1 MLNQHKILRV
11 FKLIALLK
19 KAPAKSTRNISLMI
33 DLTERTVYR
42 YIDLIN
48 EIGFEVVKDKNNKY
62 SIKHDD
68 DGASGYF
75 SIEEAQLI
83 KELLLSSAKNSVLKE
98 GILKKLF
105 IKSEIDMD
113 VNHIIR
119 ANNGKMVT
127 QINEAI
133 QQQKQVILQKYYSAN
148 SNNISNRTIEPI
160 QFTNNYQML
169 CAYEIASQQ
178 NKFFSVERMSAV
190 LPTDNNFE
198 FKAFHH
204 FEKPDAFGFA
214 NIGNKKIKVDLMLN
228 LRAFVILKEEYP
240 LVIPFIIQDNKNKTY
255 RLVLEVNDPKPIT
268 RFVLGLLD
276 EISILGSEEFLAHL
290 KNFVSQLTQNNKM
303 VSTHLKKMNHE
314 GK

>member
-1 MLNQHKILRV
+1 
-11 FKLIALLK
+11 
-19 KAPAKSTRNISLMI
+19 
-33 DLTERTVYR
+33 VYR
-42 YIDLIN
+42 YIDLIS
-48 EIGFEVVKDKNNKY
+48 EIGYEVHKDKNNKY

-68 DGASGYF
+68 EGANKYF

-98 GILKKLF
+98 GIIKKLF
-105 IKSEIDMD
+105 VKSEIDME
-113 VNHIIR
+113 VNHMIN

-133 QQQKQVILQKYYSAN
+133 QQQKQVVLQKYFSAN
-148 SNNISNRTIEPI
+148 SNNISNRIIEPI
-160 QFTNNYQML
+160 QFTDNYQML

-190 LPTDNNFE
+190 LPTDKNFE
-198 FKAFHH
+198 YKAFHH

-228 LRAFVILKEEYP
+228 LRAYVILKEEYP
-240 LVIPFIIQDNKNKTY
+240 MVIPFIKLDNKNKNY

-276 EISILGSEEFLAHL
+276 EISILGSEAFLAHL
-290 KNFVSQLTQNNKM
+290 KIFVSQLDPNNKM
-303 VSTHLKKMNHE
+303 ANTKLKK
-314 GK
+314 

>member
-11 FKLIALLK
+11 FKLISLLK
-19 KAPAKSTRNISLMI
+19 KAPAKSTRNIALMI

-42 YIDLIN
+42 YLDLIN
-48 EIGFEVVKDKNNKY
+48 EIGFEVHKDKNNKY
-62 SIKHDD
+62 AIKHDD
-68 DGASGYF
+68 EGANEYF
-75 SIEEAQLI
+75 TIEEAQLI

-98 GILKKLF
+98 GIIKKLF
-105 IKSEIDMD
+105 VKSEMDME
-113 VNHIIR
+113 VNHMIN
-119 ANNGKMVT
+119 ANNGKIVA

-133 QQQKQVILQKYYSAN
+133 KQQKQVVLQKYFSAN

-178 NKFFSVERMSAV
+178 NKFFSVERMTAV
-190 LPTDNNFE
+190 ITSDKSFE
-198 FKAFHH
+198 YTSFHH

-214 NIGNKKIKVDLMLN
+214 NIDNKKIKVDLMLN
-228 LRAFVILKEEYP
+228 LRAYVILKEEYP
-240 LVIPFIIQDNKNKTY
+240 MVIPFIKSDHKNKTY

-276 EISILGSEEFLAHL
+276 EINILGSEEFLAHL
-290 KNFVSQLTQNNKM
+290 KNFVSQLEPNNKM
-303 VSTHLKKMNHE
+303 ANSNLKK
-314 GK
+314 

>member
-19 KAPAKSTRNISLMI
+19 KTPAKSTRNIALLI

-42 YIDLIN
+42 YIDLIS
-48 EIGFEVVKDKNNKY
+48 EIGYEVHKDKNNKY

-68 DGASGYF
+68 EGANEYF

-98 GILKKLF
+98 GIIKKLF
-105 IKSEIDMD
+105 VKSEIDME
-113 VNHIIR
+113 VNHMIN

-133 QQQKQVILQKYYSAN
+133 QQQKQVVLQKYFSAN
-148 SNNISNRTIEPI
+148 SNNISNRIIEPI
-160 QFTNNYQML
+160 QFTDNYQML

-190 LPTDNNFE
+190 LPTDKNFE
-198 FKAFHH
+198 YKAFHH

-228 LRAFVILKEEYP
+228 LRAYVILKEEYP
-240 LVIPFIIQDNKNKTY
+240 MVIPFIKLDNKNKNY
-255 RLVLEVNDPKPIT
+255 RLVLELNDPKPIT

-276 EISILGSEEFLAHL
+276 EISVLGSEEFMEHL
-290 KNFVSQLTQNNKM
+290 KNFVSQLDPNNKM
-303 VSTHLKKMNHE
+303 ANTTLKNN
-314 GK
+314 